1 MAKSTNSIAAYKTT
15 GMTASGGGGGAV
27 PERGG
32 APNPAHNVPAVIPF
46 ALITEQANTEVPI
59 DYTSTTGIK
68 LFNSAILKLPEIFDG
83 EPKSINLFNKKL
95 TERAKQSGWMET
107 GANIIMIA
115 DSTGTLRNLITEY
128 GRLTVDDIE
137 ANTKNF
143 IGQQTRQAHN
153 SIQLFHCQTNSMTE
167 AAHLKIVAESDKYM

>member
-1 MAKSTNSIAAYKTT
+1 MAKSTRSIAASTTT

-83 EPKSINLFNKKL
+83 EPKSINLFNNKL
-95 TERAKQSGWMET
+95 TERAKQSGWM
-107 GANIIMIA
+107 
-115 DSTGTLRNLITEY
+115 
-128 GRLTVDDIE
+128 
-137 ANTKNF
+137 
-143 IGQQTRQAHN
+143 
-153 SIQLFHCQTNSMTE
+153 
-167 AAHLKIVAESDKYM
+167 